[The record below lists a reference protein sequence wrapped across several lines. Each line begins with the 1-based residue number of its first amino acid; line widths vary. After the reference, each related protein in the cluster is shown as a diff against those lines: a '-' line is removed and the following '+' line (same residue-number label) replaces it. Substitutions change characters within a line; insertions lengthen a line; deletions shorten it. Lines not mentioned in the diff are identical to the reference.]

1 MRGVGRSSSQPET
14 IRRPVFDNAT
24 RAFERLLLSE
34 GVPSPNIHRL
44 SAVPDAADP
53 ASGCW
58 YIDQRFTQLSKRPTG
73 GAAERLEPARPAL
86 RWPIAGG

>member
-1 MRGVGRSSSQPET
+1 VAIVRLAAGLCALLLFFTAGTANAGSWQVVLAAGDDTP
-14 IRRPVFDNAT
+14 PLFDNAT

-53 ASGCW
+53 ASGC
-58 YIDQRFTQLSKRPTG
+58 
-73 GAAERLEPARPAL
+73 
-86 RWPIAGG
+86 